1 MNRAFLIVIA
11 PGVLVA
17 LLYLGFGWDFH
28 VSLWLGLAVLG
39 VALGAFLW
47 SRKRK
52 RAAEVSLERNP

>member
-17 LLYLGFGWDFH
+17 LLYLGFGWDFQ

-39 VALGAFLW
+39 AAGAAYAW
-47 SRKRK
+47 RRWRR
-52 RAAEVSLERNP
+52 RAA